1 MRLAPEYPPEKTLV
15 VNMSGRGDKDLF
27 ILARALDPENWRSF
41 LASESA
47 R

>member
-1 MRLAPEYPPEKTLV
+1 MV

-27 ILARALDPENWRSF
+27 ILARALDRDVWTSF
-41 LASESA
+41 LREEAD